1 MRAVFKAPG
10 ERAHAM
16 VVPND
21 LHTIQDLVGGYIET
35 VTIPVTSRIGNEKG
49 LIIIC
54 DEEGK
59 LKEGVQPNFWC
70 LTACD
75 EIYGPVLVVGADG
88 EDFGSLTDHDVDLV
102 LDKMNIMPN
111 SEFATC
117 L

>member
-1 MRAVFKAPG
+1 MRTVFKAPG

-21 LHTIQDLVGGYIET
+21 LHTLQDLVGGYIET
-35 VTIPVTSRIGNEKG
+35 VTIPVTPRIGNEKD

-88 EDFGSLTDHDVDLV
+88 EDFGSLTDRDVDLV
-102 LDKMNIMPN
+102 LEKMNWKPDYPY
-111 SEFATC
+111 SAY